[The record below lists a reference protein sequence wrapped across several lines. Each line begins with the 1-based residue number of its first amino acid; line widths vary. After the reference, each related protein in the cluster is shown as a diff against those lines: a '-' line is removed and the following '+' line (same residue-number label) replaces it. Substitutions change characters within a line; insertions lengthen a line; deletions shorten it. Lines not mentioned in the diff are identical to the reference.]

1 MADKLNADIQHFIE
15 ATVTAM
21 GLSLEAALSTTP
33 DGPRVDLD
41 GDDAGVLLRR
51 KGEALQALQHIAA
64 SVFRHELPENRRL
77 VVDCMHFRR
86 DKDTELRQMAKFLA
100 DKARQTGVEQQLGP
114 LNPYERR
121 IVHLTVSEQ
130 QGVDSYSV
138 GDAFSKVVIISA
150 RKA

>member
-1 MADKLNADIQHFIE
+1 MADKLNAEIQDFIE

-21 GLSLEAALSTTP
+21 GLSLDVTLSNTP

-41 GDDAGVLLRR
+41 GDDAAVLLRR
-51 KGEALQALQHIAA
+51 KGEALQALQHIASMA
-64 SVFRHELPENRRL
+64 FRHRLGEERRL
-77 VVDCMHFRR
+77 VVDCQGFRR

-130 QGVDSYSV
+130 PGVDSYSI